1 MEPVP
6 PRVKVFD
13 DGLEPPI
20 SIPVDDIAP
29 IA

>member
-20 SIPVDDIAP
+20 AIPVDDIPP